1 MYGVKDIT
9 AMRKSGRLEE
19 AYEMAQ
25 ALREA
30 DPGEWAD
37 MALFWVLRDM
47 VGQLLNTPTDEGR
60 VRAQDLLT
68 QMESLQRTMKDDKN
82 LGKPAIM
89 KLRRM
94 LSPHASDMAA
104 CSELAKT
111 DPLTAFARAIT
122 IAGPKG
128 EHLEPSLHE
137 ELGWIHYRYL
147 RAKGDQ
153 LAPREG
159 PTVLWEYL
167 CLKNKR
173 PSFLHSVMLGQAVT
187 LHRLRQD
194 FSFSGFLQHWDP
206 RMLRR
211 EDLQP
216 TRDGNGGTFPSLLSR
231 VCDQL
236 AQEGTPLIEE
246 LAEGAGCPPR
256 DIADMQRK
264 RWFWTLYN
272 IKKEE
277 GWSGKFAQAAMT
289 YAMRY
294 GQYEATHWHLEI
306 LSLVARDFDASRARF
321 LLDFLRATAEVSMGE
336 SAWRRAIG
344 SDGKSYPPY
353 AVTFA
358 KACYEALKSLPP
370 SQRDPDLIATLS
382 RLYDEMESHR
392 AGDEWTARH
401 RAFLSLWSGDV
412 EDASERFRQLLLV
425 LGTNYYVWREAA
437 ESVSDPTI
445 KIGLLL
451 HALELQRDD
460 KFVGPIKLD
469 LAELLI
475 GEGYAADARKYLR
488 EYVAFRQK
496 EGMQVDAR
504 CLRLQQL
511 AQSGE
516 DGRPDRYDKKQA
528 VTAAMEYVYSDYQW
542 EDFVVVSQYEN
553 KGKESKGKERV
564 KLVSGDRSFSIRP
577 GQLGI
582 GKRSVP
588 LGIVVRC
595 RCIAE
600 EATDQA
606 SEEGVRLRPL
616 MMKVTDQPL
625 WSTLPEE
632 VGCIYRLN
640 KEKRI
645 ASIASP
651 DGDDFVLFNADR
663 EYKPGDC
670 LTFRYFYEC
679 VKGERRARLVSPTLS
694 DSLESILE
702 RFSEGVAVVDN
713 VNPKKSLFHILLR
726 NGCDMVRDRVIHYSE
741 TELRPE
747 IGDSLKIRYAI
758 IQRGKRAGSL
768 IPVGMEK
775 TDEVDESLIMQYSGA
790 LSLKYMS
797 STDAPDFAFVDDI
810 YVPRYLLDDQD
821 FADGDMVSG
830 RAVYSD
836 RGGFR
841 AIELAKQ

>member
-9 AMRKSGRLEE
+9 EMRKSGRLEE

-60 VRAQDLLT
+60 AQAQELLT
-68 QMESLQRTMKDDKN
+68 QMERLQRTMKDDKD

-111 DPLTAFARAIT
+111 DPITAFDRAIT
-122 IAGPKG
+122 IAGRQG

-137 ELGWIHYRYL
+137 ELGWIYYRYL

-159 PTVLWEYL
+159 PTVLWKYL

-173 PSFLHSVMLGQAVT
+173 PSLLHSMMLAQAVT

-211 EDLQP
+211 EDLQS
-216 TRDGNGGTFPSLLSR
+216 TRDGNGGSFPSLLSR
-231 VCDQL
+231 VCDRL

-246 LAEGAGCPPR
+246 LAEGAGCPSR
-256 DIADMQRK
+256 DIVDMQRK
-264 RWFWTLYN
+264 WWFWLLN
-272 IKKEE
+272 NLKKEE

-294 GQYEATHWHLEI
+294 GHYEATHWHLEI

-321 LLDFLRATAEVSMGE
+321 ILDFLRATAEVSMGE
-336 SAWRRAIG
+336 GAWRPATG
-344 SDGKSYPPY
+344 SDGKSYPPH

-370 SQRDPDLIATLS
+370 SQRDPDLTATLG

-412 EDASERFRQLLLV
+412 EDASERFRKLLLV

-437 ESVSDPTI
+437 DSVSDPTI

-488 EYVAFRQK
+488 EYVAYRQK

-504 CLRLQQL
+504 CLHLQKL

-516 DGRPDRYDKKQA
+516 DDRPDRYDKKQA

-542 EDFVVVSQYEN
+542 EDFVVVSQYE
-553 KGKESKGKERV
+553 SKGKERV

-577 GQLGI
+577 VQLGM
-582 GKRSVP
+582 GKKSVP
-588 LGIVVRC
+588 LGTVVRC

-600 EATDQA
+600 ESSDQA
-606 SEEGVRLRPL
+606 SDEGVRLRPL

-670 LTFRYFYEC
+670 LIFRYFYEC
-679 VKGERRARLVSPTLS
+679 VKGEKRARVESPALC
-694 DSLESILE
+694 DSPESILE
-702 RFSEGVAVVDN
+702 RFPEGIAAVDN

-726 NGCDMVRDRVIHYSE
+726 TGCDIVPDRVIRYSE

-747 IGDSLKIRYAI
+747 IGDSLKVRYAI
-758 IQRGKRAGSL
+758 IKRGKRVGAL
-768 IPVGMEK
+768 IPIGMEK
-775 TDEVDESLIMQYSGA
+775 TDEVDESLIKQYHGA
-790 LSLKYMS
+790 LSLKYKS
-797 STDAPDFAFVDDI
+797 STDAPDFAFVDDDI
-810 YVPRYLLDDQD
+810 YVPWYLLDDQD
-821 FADGDMVSG
+821 LADGDMVSG

-841 AIELAKQ
+841 AIELTKQ

>member
-9 AMRKSGRLEE
+9 EMRKSGRLEE

-25 ALREA
+25 ALRVA

-47 VGQLLNTPTDEGR
+47 VWQLLNTPTDEGR

-68 QMESLQRTMKDDKN
+68 QMESLQRTMKDDKD

-94 LSPHASDMAA
+94 LSPHASDIAA

-111 DPLTAFARAIT
+111 DPITAFDRASNIV
-122 IAGPKG
+122 GG
-128 EHLEPSLHE
+128 EGKPLDPSLHE
-137 ELGWIHYRYL
+137 ELGWIYYRYL

-159 PTVLWEYL
+159 PAVLWKYL
-167 CLKNKR
+167 CLTNKR
-173 PSFLHSVMLGQAVT
+173 PSLLHSMMLGQAVT
-187 LHRLRQD
+187 LRRLGQD
-194 FSFSGFLQHWDP
+194 FSFSGFLQHWGP

-216 TRDGNGGTFPSLLSR
+216 TRDGNGVTFPSLLLR

-256 DIADMQRK
+256 NIADMQRK
-264 RWFWTLYN
+264 WWFWTLYN

-289 YAMRY
+289 YAAHY
-294 GQYEATHWHLEI
+294 GHYEATHWHLEI

-321 LLDFLRATAEVSMGE
+321 LLDFLWATAEVSMGE
-336 SAWRRAIG
+336 SAWRPATG
-344 SDGKSYPPY
+344 SDGKSYPPH

-370 SQRDPDLIATLS
+370 SQRDPDLITTLS

-412 EDASERFRQLLLV
+412 EDASERFRKLLLV

-451 HALELQRDD
+451 RALELQRDD

-469 LAELLI
+469 LAELLV

-496 EGMQVDAR
+496 EGMQLDAR

-528 VTAAMEYVYSDYQW
+528 VTAAMEYVYSDYPW
-542 EDFVVVSQYEN
+542 EDFVVVSQYEV
-553 KGKESKGKERV
+553 KGKERV
-564 KLVSGDRSFSIRP
+564 KLVSGDRSFSVRP
-577 GQLGI
+577 AQLGV
-582 GKRSVP
+582 GKKGVP
-588 LGIVVRC
+588 LGTVVRC

-606 SEEGVRLRPL
+606 SDEGVRLRPL

-625 WSTLPEE
+625 WSLLPEE

-645 ASIASP
+645 ASIVSP

-663 EYKPGDC
+663 EYETGDC

-679 VKGERRARLVSPTLS
+679 VKGERRAKLVSPTLS
-694 DSLESILE
+694 ERPESILE
-702 RFSEGVAVVDN
+702 RFSEGIAVVDN

-726 NGCDMVRDRVIHYSE
+726 SGMVRDRVIRYSE
-741 TELRPE
+741 TELRSE
-747 IGDSLKIRYAI
+747 IGDSLKIRYTI

-768 IPVGMEK
+768 IPVGMET

-790 LSLKYMS
+790 LSLKYMG
-797 STDAPDFAFVDDI
+797 STDTPDFAFVDDV

-821 FADGDMVSG
+821 LADGDMVSG

-841 AIELAKQ
+841 AIELTKQ

>member
-47 VGQLLNTPTDEGR
+47 VGQLLDTPTDEGR

-68 QMESLQRTMKDDKN
+68 QMEGLQRTMKDDKN

-94 LSPHASDMAA
+94 LSPHASDIAA
-104 CSELAKT
+104 CSELAKS
-111 DPLTAFARAIT
+111 DPITAFDRASNIV
-122 IAGPKG
+122 GRQG
-128 EHLEPSLHE
+128 ESLDPSLHE
-137 ELGWIHYRYL
+137 ELGWIYYRYL

-159 PTVLWEYL
+159 PAVLWKYL
-167 CLKNKR
+167 CLTNKR
-173 PSFLHSVMLGQAVT
+173 PSLLHSMMLGQAVT
-187 LHRLRQD
+187 LRRLGQD

-206 RMLRR
+206 RMLRW

-246 LAEGAGCPPR
+246 LDEGAPQSIVYPR
-256 DIADMQRK
+256 NIADMQRK
-264 RWFWTLYN
+264 WWFWTLYN

-306 LSLVARDFDASRARF
+306 MSLVARDFDASRARF

-336 SAWRRAIG
+336 SAWRPATG
-344 SDGKSYPPY
+344 SDGKSYPPH

-392 AGDEWTARH
+392 AGDEWTARY
-401 RAFLSLWSGDV
+401 RAFLSLWSGSV
-412 EDASERFRQLLLV
+412 EDAAERFRQLLLV

-437 ESVSDPTI
+437 DSVSDPTI

-504 CLRLQQL
+504 CLHLQQL
-511 AQSGE
+511 AQSRE
-516 DGRPDRYDKKQA
+516 DDRPDRYDKKQA

-542 EDFVVVSQYEN
+542 EDFVVVSQYEV
-553 KGKESKGKERV
+553 KGKERV

-577 GQLGI
+577 VQLGI
-582 GKRSVP
+582 GKKSVP
-588 LGIVVRC
+588 LGTVVRC

-600 EATDQA
+600 EATDPA
-606 SEEGVRLRPL
+606 SDEGVRLRPL

-632 VGCIYRLN
+632 VGCIYRFN

-663 EYKPGDC
+663 EYKSGDC

-679 VKGERRARLVSPTLS
+679 VKGEKRARVKSPALC
-694 DSLESILE
+694 DSPESILE
-702 RFSEGVAVVDN
+702 RFSEGIAVVDN

-726 NGCDMVRDRVIHYSE
+726 SGMVHDRVIRYSE

-758 IQRGKRAGSL
+758 IQRGKRAGAL

-797 STDAPDFAFVDDI
+797 STDAPDFAFVDDDI

-821 FADGDMVSG
+821 LADGDMVSG

-841 AIELAKQ
+841 AIELTKQ

>member
-9 AMRKSGRLEE
+9 EMRKSCRLEE

-47 VGQLLNTPTDEGR
+47 VWQLLNTPTDEGR

-68 QMESLQRTMKDDKN
+68 QMEGLQRTMKDDKN

-94 LSPHASDMAA
+94 LSPHASDIAA
-104 CSELAKT
+104 CSELAKS
-111 DPLTAFARAIT
+111 DPITAFDRASNIV
-122 IAGPKG
+122 GRQG
-128 EHLEPSLHE
+128 ESLDPSLHE
-137 ELGWIHYRYL
+137 ELGWIYYRYL

-159 PTVLWEYL
+159 PAVLWKYL
-167 CLKNKR
+167 CLTNKR
-173 PSFLHSVMLGQAVT
+173 PSLLHSMMLGQAVT
-187 LHRLRQD
+187 LRRLGQD
-194 FSFSGFLQHWDP
+194 FSFSGFLQHWGP

-256 DIADMQRK
+256 DIVDMQRK
-264 RWFWTLYN
+264 WWFWTLYN
-272 IKKEE
+272 IKKEQ

-289 YAMRY
+289 YATRY
-294 GQYEATHWHLEI
+294 GHYEATHWHLEI

-336 SAWRRAIG
+336 SAWRWRPATG
-344 SDGKSYPPY
+344 SDGKSYPLY
-353 AVTFA
+353 AVTFS
-358 KACYEALKSLPP
+358 KACYEALKSLPS
-370 SQRDPDLIATLS
+370 SQRDPDLITTLS

-401 RAFLSLWSGDV
+401 RAFLSLWSGSV
-412 EDASERFRQLLLV
+412 EDAAERFRQLLLV

-437 ESVSDPTI
+437 ESVRDTTI

-475 GEGYAADARKYLR
+475 GEGYAVDARKYLR
-488 EYVAFRQK
+488 EYVAYRQK

-516 DGRPDRYDKKQA
+516 DGRSDRYDKKQA
-528 VTAAMEYVYSDYQW
+528 VTTAMEYVYSDYQW
-542 EDFVVVSQYEN
+542 EDFVVVSQYEV
-553 KGKESKGKERV
+553 KGKERV
-564 KLVSGDRSFSIRP
+564 KLVSGDRSFSVRP
-577 GQLGI
+577 GQLGT
-582 GKRSVP
+582 GKKGVP
-588 LGIVVRC
+588 LGTVVRC

-600 EATDQA
+600 EATDPV
-606 SEEGVRLRPL
+606 SDEGVRLRPL

-625 WSTLPEE
+625 WSLLPEE

-663 EYKPGDC
+663 EYKSGDC
-670 LTFRYFYEC
+670 LTFRYFYEY

-702 RFSEGVAVVDN
+702 RFAEGIAVVDN

-726 NGCDMVRDRVIHYSE
+726 NGCDMVRDSVIHYSD

-768 IPVGMEK
+768 ILVGMEK

-790 LSLKYMS
+790 LSLKYMR
-797 STDAPDFAFVDDI
+797 STDTPDFAFVDDI

-821 FADGDMVSG
+821 YADGDMVSG

>member
-9 AMRKSGRLEE
+9 EMRKSGRLEE

-30 DPGEWAD
+30 DPGEWTD

-47 VGQLLNTPTDEGR
+47 VWQLLNTPTDEGR
-60 VRAQDLLT
+60 AQAQDLLT
-68 QMESLQRTMKDDKN
+68 QMESLQRTMKDDKD

-94 LSPHASDMAA
+94 LSPHASDIAA

-111 DPLTAFARAIT
+111 DPITAFDRASNIV
-122 IAGPKG
+122 GG
-128 EHLEPSLHE
+128 EGKPLDPSLHE
-137 ELGWIHYRYL
+137 ELGWIYYRYL

-159 PTVLWEYL
+159 PAVLWKYL
-167 CLKNKR
+167 CLTNKR
-173 PSFLHSVMLGQAVT
+173 PSLLHSMMLGQAVT
-187 LHRLRQD
+187 LRRLGQD

-256 DIADMQRK
+256 NIADMQRK
-264 RWFWTLYN
+264 WWFWTLYN

-289 YAMRY
+289 YAAHY
-294 GQYEATHWHLEI
+294 GHYEATHWHLEI

-336 SAWRRAIG
+336 SAWRPATG

-370 SQRDPDLIATLS
+370 SQRDPDLITTLS

-412 EDASERFRQLLLV
+412 EDASERFRKLLLV

-451 HALELQRDD
+451 RALELQRDD

-469 LAELLI
+469 LAELLV

-528 VTAAMEYVYSDYQW
+528 VTAAMEYVYSDYPW
-542 EDFVVVSQYEN
+542 EDFVVVSQYEV
-553 KGKESKGKERV
+553 KGKERV
-564 KLVSGDRSFSIRP
+564 KLVSGDRSFSVRP
-577 GQLGI
+577 AQLGV
-582 GKRSVP
+582 GKKGVP
-588 LGIVVRC
+588 LGTVVRC

-606 SEEGVRLRPL
+606 SDEGVRLRPL

-625 WSTLPEE
+625 WSLLPEE

-645 ASIASP
+645 ASIVSP
-651 DGDDFVLFNADR
+651 DGDDFVLFNAGR

-670 LTFRYFYEC
+670 LTFRYFYEY
-679 VKGERRARLVSPTLS
+679 VKGERRAKLVSPTLS
-694 DSLESILE
+694 DSPESILE
-702 RFSEGVAVVDN
+702 HFSEGIAVVDN

-726 NGCDMVRDRVIHYSE
+726 SGMVRDRVIHYSE

-768 IPVGMEK
+768 IPVGMET

-790 LSLKYMS
+790 LSLKYMR
-797 STDAPDFAFVDDI
+797 STDTPDFAFVDDV

-821 FADGDMVSG
+821 YADGDMVSG

>member
-47 VGQLLNTPTDEGR
+47 VWQLLNTPTDEGR
-60 VRAQDLLT
+60 AQAQDLLT
-68 QMESLQRTMKDDKN
+68 QMESLQRTMKDDKD

-94 LSPHASDMAA
+94 LSPHASDIAA

-111 DPLTAFARAIT
+111 DPITAFDRASNIV
-122 IAGPKG
+122 GRQG
-128 EHLEPSLHE
+128 ESLDPSLHE
-137 ELGWIHYRYL
+137 ELGWIYYRYL

-159 PTVLWEYL
+159 PTVLWKYL
-167 CLKNKR
+167 CLTNRR
-173 PSFLHSVMLGQAVT
+173 PSLLHSMMLGQAVT
-187 LHRLRQD
+187 LRRLGQD
-194 FSFSGFLQHWDP
+194 FSFSGFLQHWGP

-211 EDLQP
+211 EDLQS
-216 TRDGNGGTFPSLLSR
+216 TRDGNGVTFPSLLSR

-256 DIADMQRK
+256 NIADMQRK
-264 RWFWTLYN
+264 WWFWTLYN

-289 YAMRY
+289 YATLY
-294 GQYEATHWHLEI
+294 GHYEATHWHLEI

-336 SAWRRAIG
+336 SAWRPATG
-344 SDGKSYPPY
+344 SDGKSYPPH

-370 SQRDPDLIATLS
+370 SQRDPDLITTLS

-412 EDASERFRQLLLV
+412 EDASERFRKLLLV

-451 HALELQRDD
+451 RALELQRDD

-469 LAELLI
+469 LAELLV

-496 EGMQVDAR
+496 EGMQLDAR

-528 VTAAMEYVYSDYQW
+528 VTAAMEYVYSDYPW
-542 EDFVVVSQYEN
+542 EDFVVVSQYEV
-553 KGKESKGKERV
+553 KGKERV
-564 KLVSGDRSFSIRP
+564 KLVSGDRSFSVRP
-577 GQLGI
+577 VQLGV
-582 GKRSVP
+582 GKKGVP
-588 LGIVVRC
+588 LGTVVRC

-600 EATDQA
+600 ETTDQA
-606 SEEGVRLRPL
+606 SDEGVRLRPL

-625 WSTLPEE
+625 WSLLPEE

-651 DGDDFVLFNADR
+651 DGDDFVLFNTDR

-670 LTFRYFYEC
+670 LTFRYFYEY

-694 DSLESILE
+694 DSPESILE
-702 RFSEGVAVVDN
+702 RFSEGIAVVDN

-726 NGCDMVRDRVIHYSE
+726 SRMVRDRVIRYSE

-747 IGDSLKIRYAI
+747 IGDSLKIRYTI

-790 LSLKYMS
+790 LSLKYMG
-797 STDAPDFAFVDDI
+797 STDAPDFAFVDDV

-821 FADGDMVSG
+821 YADGDMVSG

>member
-9 AMRKSGRLEE
+9 EMRKSGRLEE

-47 VGQLLNTPTDEGR
+47 VWQLLNTPTDEGR

-68 QMESLQRTMKDDKN
+68 QMEGLQRTMKDDKN

-94 LSPHASDMAA
+94 LSPHASDIAA
-104 CSELAKT
+104 CSELAKS
-111 DPLTAFARAIT
+111 DPITAFDRASNIV
-122 IAGPKG
+122 GRQG
-128 EHLEPSLHE
+128 ESLDPSLHE
-137 ELGWIHYRYL
+137 ELGWIYYRYL

-159 PTVLWEYL
+159 PAVLWKYL
-167 CLKNKR
+167 CLTNKR
-173 PSFLHSVMLGQAVT
+173 PSLLHSMMLGQAVT
-187 LHRLRQD
+187 LRRLGQD
-194 FSFSGFLQHWDP
+194 FSFSGFLQHWGP

-256 DIADMQRK
+256 NIADMQRK
-264 RWFWTLYN
+264 WWFWTLYN

-289 YAMRY
+289 YATLY
-294 GQYEATHWHLEI
+294 GHYEATHWHLEI
-306 LSLVARDFDASRARF
+306 LSLVARDFDASRVRF

-336 SAWRRAIG
+336 SAWRPATG

-353 AVTFA
+353 AATFA

-370 SQRDPDLIATLS
+370 SQRDPDLIATLR
-382 RLYDEMESHR
+382 RLYDDMESHR

-401 RAFLSLWSGDV
+401 RAFLSLWSGSV
-412 EDASERFRQLLLV
+412 EDAAERFRQLLLV

-437 ESVSDPTI
+437 ESVRDTTI

-475 GEGYAADARKYLR
+475 GEGYAVDARKYLR
-488 EYVAFRQK
+488 EYVAYRQK

-516 DGRPDRYDKKQA
+516 DGRSDRYDKKQA
-528 VTAAMEYVYSDYQW
+528 VTTAMEYVYSDYQW
-542 EDFVVVSQYEN
+542 EDFVLVSQYE
-553 KGKESKGKERV
+553 SKGKKRT
-564 KLVSGDRSFSIRP
+564 KFLSPDRSFSIPLGRF
-577 GQLGI
+577 GI
-582 GKRSVP
+582 GKNVP
-588 LGIVVRC
+588 PGTVIRC
-595 RCIAE
+595 RYTAE
-600 EATDQA
+600 EVSDR
-606 SEEGVRLRPL
+606 SIGDGVRLRPL
-616 MMKVTDQPL
+616 MMQLTDRPL
-625 WSTLPEE
+625 WSILPE
-632 VGCIYRLN
+632 G
-640 KEKRI
+640 I
-645 ASIASP
+645 AA
-651 DGDDFVLFNADR
+651 
-663 EYKPGDC
+663 
-670 LTFRYFYEC
+670 
-679 VKGERRARLVSPTLS
+679 
-694 DSLESILE
+694 
-702 RFSEGVAVVDN
+702 VDN
-713 VNPKKSLFHILLR
+713 VNAKKSLFHILLR
-726 NGCDMVRDRVIHYSE
+726 ADRGEVLDKVIHYSE
-741 TELRPE
+741 TEIRPE
-747 IGDSLKIRYAI
+747 RGDSLRVRYGVITGKQGEPLLQPVKIEL
-758 IQRGKRAGSL
+758 S
-768 IPVGMEK
+768 
-775 TDEVDESLIMQYSGA
+775 DEVDESLIKPFQGA
-790 LSLKYMS
+790 LHLKYKS
-797 STDAPDFAFVDDI
+797 STDVPDFAFVNGI
-810 YVPRYLLDDQD
+810 YVAKYLLT
-821 FADGDMVSG
+821 DGDFSDGDIVFG
-830 RAVYSD
+830 RAVYT
-836 RGGFR
+836 RWGKFQ
-841 AIELAKQ
+841 AIELVKE

>member
-47 VGQLLNTPTDEGR
+47 VGQLLDTPTDEGR

-68 QMESLQRTMKDDKN
+68 QMEGLQRTMKDDKN

-94 LSPHASDMAA
+94 LSPHASDIAA
-104 CSELAKT
+104 CSELAKS
-111 DPLTAFARAIT
+111 DPITAFDRASNIV
-122 IAGPKG
+122 GRQG
-128 EHLEPSLHE
+128 ESLEPSLHE
-137 ELGWIHYRYL
+137 ELGWIYYRYL
-147 RAKGDQ
+147 REKGDQ

-159 PTVLWEYL
+159 PAVLWKYL
-167 CLKNKR
+167 CLTNKR
-173 PSFLHSVMLGQAVT
+173 PSLLHSMMLGQAVT
-187 LHRLRQD
+187 LHRLGQD
-194 FSFSGFLQHWDP
+194 FSFSGFLQHWGP

-246 LAEGAGCPPR
+246 LAEGAVCPPR
-256 DIADMQRK
+256 NIADMQRK
-264 RWFWTLYN
+264 WWFWTLYN

-306 LSLVARDFDASRARF
+306 MSLVARDFDASRARF

-336 SAWRRAIG
+336 SAWRPATG
-344 SDGKSYPPY
+344 SDGKSYPPH

-392 AGDEWTARH
+392 AGDEWTARY
-401 RAFLSLWSGDV
+401 RAFLSLWSGSV
-412 EDASERFRQLLLV
+412 EDAAERFRQLLLV

-437 ESVSDPTI
+437 DSVSDPTI

-496 EGMQVDAR
+496 EGMQVNAR
-504 CLRLQQL
+504 CLHLQQL

-542 EDFVVVSQYEN
+542 EDFVVVSQYEV
-553 KGKESKGKERV
+553 KGKERV
-564 KLVSGDRSFSIRP
+564 KLVSGDRSFSVRP
-577 GQLGI
+577 VQLGV
-582 GKRSVP
+582 GKKGVP
-588 LGIVVRC
+588 LGTVVSC

-600 EATDQA
+600 EATDPA
-606 SEEGVRLRPL
+606 SDEGVRLRPL

-632 VGCIYRLN
+632 VGYIYRFN
-640 KEKRI
+640 KEKHI

-651 DGDDFVLFNADR
+651 DGGDFVLFNADR

-679 VKGERRARLVSPTLS
+679 VKGERRTRVVSPALC
-694 DSLESILE
+694 DSPEGILE
-702 RFSEGVAVVDN
+702 RFSEGIAVVDN

-726 NGCDMVRDRVIHYSE
+726 ADRGEVLDKVIHFSE
-741 TELRPE
+741 TEIRPE
-747 IGDSLKIRYAI
+747 RGDSLRVRYGIITGKQGESLLQPVKIE
-758 IQRGKRAGSL
+758 L
-768 IPVGMEK
+768 
-775 TDEVDESLIMQYSGA
+775 TDEVDESLIKPFQGA
-790 LSLKYMS
+790 LHLKYKS
-797 STDAPDFAFVDDI
+797 STDVPDFAFVNGI
-810 YVPRYLLDDQD
+810 YVAKYLLTGGD
-821 FADGDMVSG
+821 FSDGDIVFG
-830 RAVYSD
+830 RAVYTHW
-836 RGGFR
+836 GKFQ
-841 AIELAKQ
+841 AIELTKQ

>member
-111 DPLTAFARAIT
+111 DPITAFDRAIT
-122 IAGPKG
+122 IAGRQG

-137 ELGWIHYRYL
+137 ELGWIYYRYL

-159 PTVLWEYL
+159 PTVLWKYL

-173 PSFLHSVMLGQAVT
+173 PSLLHSMMLAQAVT

-289 YAMRY
+289 YVMRY

-321 LLDFLRATAEVSMGE
+321 LLDFLRATAEVSMGVI
-336 SAWRRAIG
+336 AWYTATG
-344 SDGKSYPPY
+344 SGGRSYPPH

-358 KACYEALKSLPP
+358 KTCYEALKSLPP

-392 AGDEWTARH
+392 VGDEWTARH
-401 RAFLSLWSGDV
+401 RAFLSLWSGSV
-412 EDASERFRQLLLV
+412 EDAAERFRQLLLV

-437 ESVSDPTI
+437 DSVSDPTI

-451 HALELQRDD
+451 HALELQCDD

-488 EYVAFRQK
+488 EYVAYRQK

-504 CLRLQQL
+504 CLHLQQL
-511 AQSGE
+511 VKSGE
-516 DGRPDRYDKKQA
+516 DDRPDRYDKKQA

-542 EDFVVVSQYEN
+542 EDFVVVSQYE
-553 KGKESKGKERV
+553 SKGKERV

-577 GQLGI
+577 VQLGM
-582 GKRSVP
+582 GKKSVP
-588 LGIVVRC
+588 LGTVVRC

-600 EATDQA
+600 ESSDQA
-606 SEEGVRLRPL
+606 SDEGVRLRPL

-625 WSTLPEE
+625 WSILPEE
-632 VGCIYRLN
+632 VGCIYRFN

-679 VKGERRARLVSPTLS
+679 VKGEKRARVKSPALC
-694 DSLESILE
+694 DSPESILE
-702 RFSEGVAVVDN
+702 RFSEGIAVVDN

-726 NGCDMVRDRVIHYSE
+726 TGCEIVRDRVIHYSE

-775 TDEVDESLIMQYSGA
+775 TDEVDELLIKQYSGT
-790 LSLKYMS
+790 LSLKYMR

-836 RGGFR
+836 RGGFC